1 MGYFQSQFLPI
12 IVLLLGIIS
21 IQSGVSLP
29 MNETMQEESPSNHL
43 RCQLS
48 ESICSFSCLFGGYKT
63 GLCIPNENGG
73 KACVCVNEML
83 QESICQP
90 DNEEKTSAYMCAGYC
105 QVIGRQT
112 GNCENNVCE
121 CSRERFYL
129 SRDYLC
135 VANEVCSMHCQ
146 IVRGGSNGKCS
157 GPNNWDCECD
167 YGFSHDDSMSFNSTS
182 SD

>member
-29 MNETMQEESPSNHL
+29 MNETMQEESP
-43 RCQLS
+43 R
-48 ESICSFSCLFGGYKT
+48 YKT

>member
-63 GLCIPNENGG
+63 GLCIPNENGEKLAFALTKCCRSPFVNQIMKKKLLLICVLAIAKSLEG
-73 KACVCVNEML
+73 K
-83 QESICQP
+83 
-90 DNEEKTSAYMCAGYC
+90 
-105 QVIGRQT
+105 QVIVRIT
-112 GNCENNVCE
+112 
-121 CSRERFYL
+121 F
-129 SRDYLC
+129 
-135 VANEVCSMHCQ
+135 ANAQEKDF
-146 IVRGGSNGKCS
+146 I
-157 GPNNWDCECD
+157 
-167 YGFSHDDSMSFNSTS
+167 
-182 SD
+182 

>member
-29 MNETMQEESPSNHL
+29 MNETMQEESP
-43 RCQLS
+43 R
-48 ESICSFSCLFGGYKT
+48 YKT

-112 GNCENNVCE
+112 GN
-121 CSRERFYL
+121 F
-129 SRDYLC
+129 
-135 VANEVCSMHCQ
+135 CSMHCQ